1 MRPGA
6 SSLPSTERMNDH
18 SDDQL
23 TLGIDLGGTKV
34 GLALVDVDHRVVA
47 SHRRVTDSE
56 GGPERVVEDVVAAV
70 RQILDRSGAPV
81 ARLGVGVAG
90 QVDSR
95 DGVVRS
101 TPNLTGWR
109 DFPLARTL
117 EDALDL
123 PVAVTNDVNATTL
136 AEHAVGAGRG
146 TDDLLVVFVGTGVG
160 GGVIAGGRLVDGA
173 GGYAGEIGHMTLVVD
188 GRRCSCRNRGCLEA
202 YVGGWAIAE
211 RARDAVDEAPEAGQV
226 LLDAAGGRNRITAA
240 TVDRAADSGDPM
252 ARRLVEETG
261 HYLGAG
267 LVSAVHAFN
276 PTRVVLGGGVIE
288 GMPDLVAAAA
298 AHVRNRAMEVFLEDL
313 EIVPTALGA
322 DAGVIGAAIYARH
335 AARATAGEGAP

>member
-1 MRPGA
+1 
-6 SSLPSTERMNDH
+6 MNDD

-34 GLALVDVDHRVVA
+34 GIALVDLDDRVVA

-56 GGPERVVEDVVAAV
+56 GGPERVVQDIVAAT
-70 RQILDRSGAPV
+70 REILDRAGAP
-81 ARLGVGVAG
+81 AGRLGVGVAG

-95 DGVVRS
+95 HGVVRS
-101 TPNLTGWR
+101 TPNLIGWR
-109 DFPLARTL
+109 DFPLARSL

-146 TDDLLVVFVGTGVG
+146 ADDLLVVFVGTGVG
-160 GGVIAGGRLVDGA
+160 GGIVAGGRLVDGA
-173 GGYAGEIGHMTLVVD
+173 GGYAGEIGHMTIVVD
-188 GRRCSCRNRGCLEA
+188 GRPCSCRNRGCLEA

-211 RARDAVDEAPEAGQV
+211 RAREAVDEAPEAGEV

-240 TVDRAADSGDPM
+240 TVDRVADSGDPL

-261 HYLGAG
+261 HFLGAG
-267 LVSAVHAFN
+267 LVGAVHALN
-276 PTRVVLGGGVIE
+276 PARVVLGGGVIE

-298 AHVRNRAMEVFLEDL
+298 AHVRERAMEVFLEDL
-313 EIVPTALGA
+313 EIVPTTLGA
-322 DAGVIGAAIYARH
+322 DAGVIGAAVYAR
-335 AARATAGEGAP
+335 RAGRVGAGKGAP